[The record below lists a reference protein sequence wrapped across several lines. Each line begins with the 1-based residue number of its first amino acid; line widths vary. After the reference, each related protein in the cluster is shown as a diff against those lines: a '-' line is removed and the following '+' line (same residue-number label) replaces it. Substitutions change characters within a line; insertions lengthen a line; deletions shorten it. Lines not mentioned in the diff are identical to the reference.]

1 MCGIVGFVGE
11 HRPDVLAAMTGAL
24 AHRGPDGDGAYVDA
38 AAGLHFGHR
47 RLAILDIAGGV
58 QPMWD
63 AERRCV
69 IVFNGQIYNHA
80 ELRRDLEVEGRRFLT
95 DHSDTEVILQAYL
108 AWGIEG
114 MHRRFNGMWAFA
126 LYDTGTGR
134 LLLSRD
140 RFGEK
145 PLYYTDQNKVFAFA
159 SEATAL
165 GRHPA
170 IALSPGAL
178 PVQKYFAYGFVP
190 GAASIYDRV
199 HKLPAGAWMTLDL
212 ATGARELRRYWSF
225 ELEPDQGARAQD
237 VGGYVEELRA
247 RLQRAVAMRLAA
259 DVPVGVLLSGGIDS
273 SSVVHF
279 AAQATG
285 QPVKTFSIGFDEPSF
300 DESPYAARVAQHYKT
315 QHVVDHLTLASA
327 AGIVPEMLGR
337 LDEPIADSSLV
348 ACYLLFRHVRRHLP
362 VVLSGDGGDELF
374 AGYETFKGLRWAKLY
389 NSLVPKPLR
398 STMSFVAGLLPVSHR
413 YMSLDFKIKRMLS
426 GLREEPGL
434 WNPAWI
440 GPLAPRD
447 LAAALAVPARTE
459 EVYEDAIAAWNATA
473 NQPGGGDLVD
483 RTLQF
488 YTRLYLTDD
497 VLVKSDRTAMMHS
510 VEARAPFLDIDV
522 VDLARRIPSNL
533 KLRNG
538 TTKYILK
545 AAMTG
550 LLPDWVLTRKK
561 QGFGVPVGQWLA
573 KGGLK
578 LEPPADSGYSI
589 ARPMLE
595 KMLAEHKRF
604 AADHRFA
611 LWAQL
616 VLQSA
621 ARNA

>member
-11 HRPDVLAAMTGAL
+11 HKPDVLAAMTRAL
-24 AHRGPDGDGAYVDA
+24 AHRGPDGEGAFVDP
-38 AAGLHFGHR
+38 AAGLHLGHR

-80 ELRRDLEVEGRRFLT
+80 ELRRELEAAGRRFLT

-126 LYDTGTGR
+126 LYDTAKKL

-145 PLYYTDQNKVFAFA
+145 PLYYTDQSNVFAFA
-159 SEATAL
+159 SETTAF
-165 GRHPA
+165 RQHPA
-170 IALSPGAL
+170 LTLSPGAL

-199 HKLPAGAWMTLDL
+199 RKLPAGAWMTLDL
-212 ATGARELRRYWSF
+212 ATGARALRRYWSF
-225 ELEPDQGARAQD
+225 ELAPDEGARAAD

-247 RLQRAVAMRLAA
+247 RLKRAVAMRLAA

-279 AAQATG
+279 AAESTN

-300 DESPYAARVAQHYKT
+300 DESPYAARVATHYKT
-315 QHVVDHLTLASA
+315 EHVVDHLTLANA
-327 AGIVPEMLGR
+327 AGIVPEMLSR

-389 NSLVPKPLR
+389 DALVPHRLR
-398 STMSFVAGLLPVSHR
+398 SALSFVAGLLPVSHR
-413 YMSLDFKIKRMLS
+413 YMSLDFKVKRMLS

-447 LAAALAVPARTE
+447 LAEALAAPARTE
-459 EVYEDAIAAWNATA
+459 EVYDDAIAAWNATGA
-473 NQPGGGDLVD
+473 KGDLID

-510 VEARAPFLDIDV
+510 VEARAPFLDNDV
-522 VDLARRIPSNL
+522 VDLARRIPSRL
-533 KLRNG
+533 KLHNG
-538 TTKYILK
+538 TTKFILK

-550 LLPDWVLTRKK
+550 LLPDWVLARRK

-573 KGGLK
+573 KGGLQ

-589 ARPMLE
+589 ARPVLE
-595 KMLAEHKRF
+595 RMLAEHKRS

-621 ARNA
+621 ARHA

>member
-1 MCGIVGFVGE
+1 MCGIVGFIGAP
-11 HRPDVLAAMTGAL
+11 RPDILAAMTDSL
-24 AHRGPDGDGAYVDA
+24 IHRGPDGEGRHIEEKV
-38 AAGLHFGHR
+38 GLHLGQR

-69 IVFNGQIYNHA
+69 LIFNGQIYNHA
-80 ELRRDLEVEGRRFLT
+80 ELRRELEALGRPFHS

-126 LYDTGTGR
+126 LYDLERKR

-145 PLYYTDQNKVFAFA
+145 PLYYTEQNGVFAFA
-159 SEATAL
+159 SEVTAL
-165 GRHPA
+165 ARHPQ
-170 IALSPGAL
+170 IDLGPSALSI
-178 PVQKYFAYGFVP
+178 QKYFAYGFVP
-190 GAASIYDRV
+190 GAASIYERIG
-199 HKLPAGAWMTLDL
+199 KLPAGCWMTVDL
-212 ATGARELRRYWSF
+212 PSGARELRPYWSF
-225 ELEPDQGARAQD
+225 QLEPDQGARSED
-237 VGGYVEELRA
+237 IGGYVEELRA
-247 RLQRAVAMRLAA
+247 RMQRAVAMRLAA

-273 SSVVHF
+273 SAVTHF
-279 AAQATG
+279 AAASTD

-300 DESPYAARVAQHYKT
+300 DESPYAARVAAHYGT
-315 QHVVDHLTLASA
+315 QHVADHLTLAQASA
-327 AGIVPEMLGR
+327 IVPEMLAR

-389 NSLVPKPLR
+389 DALVPAPLR
-398 STMSFVAGLLPVSHR
+398 SGLSFVAGLLPVSHR

-426 GLREEPGL
+426 GLREPPPL

-440 GPLAPRD
+440 GPFAPRE
-447 LAAALAVPARTE
+447 LAEALAKPAPADA
-459 EVYEDAIAAWNATA
+459 VYEDAIAAWNATD
-473 NQPGGGDLVD
+473 GDLID

-497 VLVKSDRTAMMHS
+497 ILVKTDRTAMMHS
-510 VEARAPFLDIDV
+510 VEARAPFLDLDV
-522 VDLARRIPSNL
+522 VDLARRIPSRL

-538 TTKYILK
+538 QTKFILK
-545 AAMTG
+545 EAMKG
-550 LLPDWVLTRKK
+550 LLPDWVLARKK
-561 QGFGVPVGQWLA
+561 QGFGVPVGRWLA
-573 KGGLK
+573 EGGLR
-578 LEPPADSGYSI
+578 LEPRPDNLYSI
-589 ARPMLE
+589 SRTTLDR
-595 KMLAEHKRF
+595 LLSEHKSA
-604 AADHRFA
+604 AADHRFP

-621 ARNA
+621 ARGH

>member
-1 MCGIVGFVGE
+1 MCGIVGFIGD
-11 HRPDVLAAMTGAL
+11 HRPDLLAAMTRAL
-24 AHRGPDGDGAYVDA
+24 AHRGPDGDGAHVDPA
-38 AAGLHFGHR
+38 VGLHLGHR

-63 AERRCV
+63 ADRRCV

-80 ELRRDLEVEGRRFLT
+80 DLRRELETEGRRFLT

-126 LYDTGTGR
+126 LYDTAR
-134 LLLSRD
+134 KLLLLSRD

-145 PLYYTDQNKVFAFA
+145 PLYHTDQNGVFAFA
-159 SEATAL
+159 SETSAF
-165 GRHPA
+165 RHHPA
-170 IALSPGAL
+170 LALRPGAL
-178 PVQKYFAYGFVP
+178 AVQKYFAYGFVP
-190 GAASIYDRV
+190 GGASIYDRV
-199 HKLPAGAWMTLDL
+199 HKLPAGCWMTLDL
-212 ATGARELRRYWSF
+212 ATGARALQRYWSF
-225 ELEPDQGARAQD
+225 DLAPDEGPGAQD

-247 RLQRAVAMRLAA
+247 RLRRAVAMRLAA

-279 AAQATG
+279 AAATTS

-300 DESPYAARVAQHYKT
+300 DESPYAAQVAEQYRT
-315 QHVVDHLTLASA
+315 EHVVDHLTLANA
-327 AGIVPEMLGR
+327 AGIVPEMLGK

-374 AGYETFKGLRWAKLY
+374 AGYETFRGLRWAKLY
-389 NSLVPKPLR
+389 DALVPKPLR
-398 STMSFVAGLLPVSHR
+398 SSISFVAGLLPVSHR

-447 LAAALAVPARTE
+447 LAEALAAPARTE
-459 EVYEDAIAAWNATA
+459 EVYEDAIAAWNATGPA
-473 NQPGGGDLVD
+473 GDLVD

-510 VEARAPFLDIDV
+510 VEARAPFLDNDV
-522 VDLARRIPSNL
+522 VDLARRIPNSL

-538 TTKYILK
+538 ATKYILK

-573 KGGLK
+573 KGGLT

-589 ARPMLE
+589 ARPVLERMLS
-595 KMLAEHKRF
+595 EHKRF

>member
-1 MCGIVGFVGE
+1 
-11 HRPDVLAAMTGAL
+11 MTDSL
-24 AHRGPDGDGAYVDA
+24 VHRGPDGEGRHVEDGV
-38 AAGLHFGHR
+38 GLHLGQR
-47 RLAILDIAGGV
+47 RLAILDIAGGA

-63 AERRCV
+63 VERRCV
-69 IVFNGQIYNHA
+69 LIFNGQIYNHA
-80 ELRRDLEVEGRRFLT
+80 ELRRELEALGRPFHS

-126 LYDTGTGR
+126 LYDTERKR

-140 RFGEK
+140 HFGEK
-145 PLYYTDQNKVFAFA
+145 PLYYTDQNGTFAFA
-159 SEATAL
+159 SEVTAL
-165 GRHPA
+165 TRHPA
-170 IALSPGAL
+170 IGLRPNPLSI
-178 PVQKYFAYGFVP
+178 QKYFAYGFVP
-190 GAASIYDRV
+190 CGSIYDRID
-199 HKLPAGAWMTLDL
+199 KLPAGCWMTVDL
-212 ATGARELRRYWSF
+212 PSGVRELKPYWSF
-225 ELEPDQGARAQD
+225 QLEPDQGAKAD
-237 VGGYVEELRA
+237 DLGGYVEELRT
-247 RLQRAVAMRLAA
+247 RMKRAVAMRLAA

-279 AAQATG
+279 AAASTD

-300 DESPYAARVAQHYKT
+300 DESPYAKRVAAHYRT
-315 QHVVDHLTLASA
+315 EHVDDHLTLAQASA
-327 AGIVPEMLGR
+327 IVPEMLAR

-389 NSLVPKPLR
+389 DALVPAPLR
-398 STMSFVAGLLPVSHR
+398 SGLSFVAGLLPVSHR

-426 GLREEPGL
+426 GLREPPPL

-440 GPLAPRD
+440 GPFAPRE
-447 LAAALAVPARTE
+447 LGEALAKPAPAE
-459 EVYEDAIAAWNATA
+459 QVYEDAIVAWNATD
-473 NQPGGGDLVD
+473 GDLID

-497 VLVKSDRTAMMHS
+497 ILVKSDRTAMMHS
-510 VEARAPFLDIDV
+510 VEARAPFLDLDV
-522 VDLARRIPSNL
+522 VDLARRIPSRL

-538 TTKYILK
+538 QTKFVLR
-545 AAMTG
+545 AAMKG
-550 LLPDWVLTRKK
+550 LLPDWVLERKK
-561 QGFGVPVGQWLA
+561 QGFGVPVGRWLA
-573 KGGLK
+573 EGGLR
-578 LEPPADSGYSI
+578 LEPRPDNLYSI
-589 ARPMLE
+589 SRATLDRL
-595 KMLAEHKRF
+595 LSEHKSA

-621 ARNA
+621 ARGH

>member
-1 MCGIVGFVGE
+1 MCGIAGFIGE
-11 HRPDVLAAMTGAL
+11 PKPDVLAAMTRAL
-24 AHRGPDGDGAYVDA
+24 AHRGPDGDGTHIDA
-38 AAGLHFGHR
+38 ASGLHLGQR
-47 RLAILDIAGGV
+47 RLAILDIAGGN

-69 IVFNGQIYNHA
+69 LVFNGQIYNHA
-80 ELRRDLEVEGRRFLT
+80 ELRRDLEAAGCRFLS

-126 LYDTGTGR
+126 LYDLEKKR

-145 PLYYTDQNKVFAFA
+145 PLYYTDQNNVFAFA
-159 SEATAL
+159 SETTAL
-165 GRHPA
+165 AHHPA
-170 IALSPGAL
+170 IHLTPGAL

-190 GAASIYDRV
+190 GAGSIYDRV

-212 ATGARELRRYWSF
+212 ATGARELRQYWSF
-225 ELEPDQGARAQD
+225 ELEPDRGARAED
-237 VGGYVEELRA
+237 IGAYVEELRA
-247 RLQRAVAMRLAA
+247 RLKRAVAMRMAA

-279 AAQATG
+279 AAESSD

-300 DESPYAARVAQHYKT
+300 DESPYAARVAEHYKT
-315 QHVVDHLTLASA
+315 EHVVDHLTLTNAV
-327 AGIVPEMLGR
+327 GIVPEMLSR

-374 AGYETFKGLRWAKLY
+374 AGYETFKGLRWARLY
-389 NSLVPKPLR
+389 DAMVPRRLR
-398 STMSFVAGLLPVSHR
+398 SAVSFVAGLLPVSHR

-434 WNPAWI
+434 WNAAWI

-447 LAAALAVPARTE
+447 LADALAAPAKTE
-459 EVYEDAIAAWNATA
+459 EIYADAIAAWNAAGADGDA
-473 NQPGGGDLVD
+473 NLVD

-510 VEARAPFLDIDV
+510 VEGRAPFLDLDV
-522 VDLARRIPSNL
+522 VDLARRIPSKW
-533 KLRNG
+533 KLHNG

-545 AAMTG
+545 AAMSG
-550 LLPDWVLTRKK
+550 LLPDWVLARRK

-573 KGGLK
+573 KGGLQ
-578 LEPPADSGYSI
+578 LEPAADSGYSI
-589 ARPMLE
+589 ARPTLE
-595 KMLAEHKRF
+595 RMLAEHKDH

>member
-1 MCGIVGFVGE
+1 MCGIVGFIGA
-11 HRPDVLAAMTGAL
+11 HDPDALAAMTRAL
-24 AHRGPDGDGAYVDA
+24 AHRGPDGDGVHVDA
-38 AAGLHFGHR
+38 AAGLHLGQR

-80 ELRRDLEVEGRRFLT
+80 ELRRELEALGRPFRT

-126 LYDTGTGR
+126 LYDGDKR
-134 LLLSRD
+134 LLLLSRD

-145 PLYYTDQNKVFAFA
+145 PLYHTDQNGTFAFA
-159 SEATAL
+159 SETTAF
-165 GRHPA
+165 RHHPA
-170 IALSPGAL
+170 LALSPGAL

-190 GAASIYDRV
+190 GASSIYDRV
-199 HKLPAGAWMTLDL
+199 HKLPAGAYMTVDV
-212 ATGARELRRYWSF
+212 ATGARRLQRYWSF
-225 ELEPDQGARAQD
+225 ELEPDEGSRAAD
-237 VGGYVEELRA
+237 LAGYVEELRA
-247 RLQRAVAMRLAA
+247 RLKRAVALRLAA

-279 AAQATG
+279 AAQATS
-285 QPVKTFSIGFDEPSF
+285 QPVKTFSIGFDEKSF
-300 DESPYAARVAQHYKT
+300 DESPYAAEVARHYRT
-315 QHVVDHLTLASA
+315 EHVVDHLTLANA
-327 AGIVPEMLGR
+327 AGIVPEMLAK

-389 NSLVPKPLR
+389 DTLVPRKLR
-398 STMSFVAGLLPVSHR
+398 STMSFLAGLLPVSHR

-447 LAAALAVPARTE
+447 LAEALAAPVRTE
-459 EVYEDAIAAWNATA
+459 EIYEDAVAAWNATG
-473 NQPGGGDLVD
+473 PKGGLVD

-510 VEARAPFLDIDV
+510 VEGRAPFLDNDV
-522 VDLARRIPSNL
+522 VDLARRIPSGL
-533 KLRNG
+533 KLHGG
-538 TTKYILK
+538 TTKFILK
-545 AAMTG
+545 EAMKG

-561 QGFGVPVGQWLA
+561 QGFGVPVGTWLA
-573 KGGLK
+573 KGGLT
-578 LEPPADSGYSI
+578 LEPPADSSYSI

-595 KMLAEHKRF
+595 RMLAEHKRH

>member
-1 MCGIVGFVGE
+1 MCGIVGFIGAP
-11 HRPDVLAAMTGAL
+11 RPDILAAMTDSL
-24 AHRGPDGDGAYVDA
+24 IHRGPDGEGRHIEQDV
-38 AAGLHFGHR
+38 GLHLGQR
-47 RLAILDIAGGV
+47 RLAILDIAGGI

-63 AERRCV
+63 VERRCV
-69 IVFNGQIYNHA
+69 LIFNGQIYNHA
-80 ELRRDLEVEGRRFLT
+80 ELRRELEALGRPFHS

-126 LYDTGTGR
+126 LYDLERKR

-145 PLYYTDQNKVFAFA
+145 PLYYTDQNGIFAFA
-159 SEATAL
+159 SEVTAL
-165 GRHPA
+165 ARHPQ
-170 IALSPGAL
+170 IDLGPSALSI
-178 PVQKYFAYGFVP
+178 QKYFAYGFVP
-190 GAASIYDRV
+190 GAGSIYERIG
-199 HKLPAGAWMTLDL
+199 KLQAGCWMTVDL
-212 ATGARELRRYWSF
+212 PSGARELRPYWSF
-225 ELEPDQGARAQD
+225 QLEPDQGAKAED

-247 RLQRAVAMRLAA
+247 RMQRAVAMRLAA

-273 SSVVHF
+273 SAVTHF
-279 AAQATG
+279 AAASTD

-300 DESPYAARVAQHYKT
+300 DESPYAARVAAHYGT
-315 QHVVDHLTLASA
+315 QHVADHLTFAQASA
-327 AGIVPEMLGR
+327 IVPEMLAR

-389 NSLVPKPLR
+389 DALVPAPLR
-398 STMSFVAGLLPVSHR
+398 SGLSFVAGLLPVSHR

-426 GLREEPGL
+426 GLREPPPL

-440 GPLAPRD
+440 GPFAPRE
-447 LAAALAVPARTE
+447 LAEALAKPAPAE
-459 EVYEDAIAAWNATA
+459 AVYEDAIAAWNATD
-473 NQPGGGDLVD
+473 GDLID

-497 VLVKSDRTAMMHS
+497 ILVKSDRTAMMHS
-510 VEARAPFLDIDV
+510 VEARAPFLDLDV
-522 VDLARRIPSNL
+522 VDLARRIPSRL

-538 TTKYILK
+538 QTKFILK
-545 AAMTG
+545 EAMRG
-550 LLPDWVLTRKK
+550 LLPDWVLARRK
-561 QGFGVPVGQWLA
+561 QGFGVPVGRWLA
-573 KGGLK
+573 EGGLR
-578 LEPPADSGYSI
+578 LEPRPDNLYSI
-589 ARPMLE
+589 SRTTLDR
-595 KMLAEHKRF
+595 LLSEHKSA
-604 AADHRFA
+604 AADHRFP

-621 ARNA
+621 ARGH

>member
-11 HRPDVLAAMTGAL
+11 HKPDVLAAMTRAL
-24 AHRGPDGDGAYVDA
+24 AHRGPDGEGAHIDA
-38 AAGLHFGHR
+38 GSGLHLGQR

-63 AERRCV
+63 ADRRCV

-80 ELRRDLEVEGRRFLT
+80 ELRRELEAAGRRFLT

-126 LYDTGTGR
+126 LYDTAKKL

-145 PLYYTDQNKVFAFA
+145 PLYYTDQSNVFAFA
-159 SEATAL
+159 SETTAF
-165 GRHPA
+165 RQHPA
-170 IALSPGAL
+170 LTLSPGAL
-178 PVQKYFAYGFVP
+178 PVQRYFAFGFVP

-199 HKLPAGAWMTLDL
+199 RKLPAGAWMTLDL
-212 ATGARELRRYWSF
+212 ATGARALRRYWSF
-225 ELEPDQGARAQD
+225 ELAPDEGARAAD

-247 RLQRAVAMRLAA
+247 RLKRAVAMRLAA

-279 AAQATG
+279 AAESTN

-300 DESPYAARVAQHYKT
+300 DESPYAARVATHYKT
-315 QHVVDHLTLASA
+315 EHVVDHLTLANA
-327 AGIVPEMLGR
+327 AGIVPEMLSR

-389 NSLVPKPLR
+389 DALVPHRLR
-398 STMSFVAGLLPVSHR
+398 SALSFVAGLLPVSHR
-413 YMSLDFKIKRMLS
+413 YMSLDFKVKRMLS

-447 LAAALAVPARTE
+447 LAEALAAPARME
-459 EVYEDAIAAWNATA
+459 EVYDDAIAAWNATG
-473 NQPGGGDLVD
+473 PKGDLID

-510 VEARAPFLDIDV
+510 VEARAPFLDNDV
-522 VDLARRIPSNL
+522 VDLARRIPSRL
-533 KLRNG
+533 KLHNG
-538 TTKYILK
+538 TTKFILK

-550 LLPDWVLTRKK
+550 LLPDWVLARRK

-573 KGGLK
+573 KGGLQ

-589 ARPMLE
+589 ARPVLE
-595 KMLAEHKRF
+595 RMLAEHKRF

-621 ARNA
+621 ARHA

>member
-1 MCGIVGFVGE
+1 MCGIVGFIGE
-11 HRPDVLAAMTGAL
+11 NKPDVLAAMTSAL
-24 AHRGPDGDGAYVDA
+24 AHRGPDGEGTHIEAET
-38 AAGLHFGHR
+38 GLHLGQR
-47 RLAILDIAGGV
+47 RLAILDIAGGN

-69 IVFNGQIYNHA
+69 LVFNGQIYNHA
-80 ELRRDLEVEGRRFLT
+80 ELRRELEAMGRRFIS

-126 LYDTGTGR
+126 LYDLEKKR

-145 PLYYTDQNKVFAFA
+145 PLYYTDQNNVFAFA

-165 GRHPA
+165 SRHPA

-199 HKLPAGAWMTLDL
+199 HKLPAGAWMTIDL
-212 ATGARELRRYWSF
+212 PSRAKRLEQYWSF
-225 ELEPDQGARAQD
+225 QLEPDEGARAAD
-237 VGGYVEELRA
+237 IGGYVEELRA
-247 RLQRAVAMRLAA
+247 RLKRAVAMRLAA

-279 AAQATG
+279 AAETTD

-300 DESPYAARVAQHYKT
+300 DESPHAARVAAHYKT
-315 QHVVDHLTLASA
+315 QHVVDHLTLANA
-327 AGIVPEMLGR
+327 AGIVPEMLAR

-374 AGYETFKGLRWAKLY
+374 AGYETFKGLRWARLY
-389 NSLVPKPLR
+389 DAMVPRQLR
-398 STMSFVAGLLPVSHR
+398 SAVSFVAGLLPVSHR

-426 GLREEPGL
+426 GLREPPPL

-440 GPLAPRD
+440 GPFAPRE
-447 LAAALAVPARTE
+447 LADALAKPAPAE
-459 EVYEDAIAAWNATA
+459 QVYEDAIAAWNATD
-473 NQPGGGDLVD
+473 GDLID

-497 VLVKSDRTAMMHS
+497 ILVKSDRTAMMHS
-510 VEARAPFLDIDV
+510 VEARAPFLDLDV
-522 VDLARRIPSNL
+522 VDLARRIPSRL
-533 KLRNG
+533 KLKG
-538 TTKYILK
+538 GQAKFVLK
-545 AAMTG
+545 TALKG
-550 LLPDWVLTRKK
+550 LVPDWVLQRRK
-561 QGFGVPVGQWLA
+561 QGFGVPVGRWLA
-573 KGGLK
+573 EGGLR
-578 LEPPADSGYSI
+578 LEPRPDNLYSI
-589 ARPMLE
+589 SRATLDRL
-595 KMLAEHKRF
+595 LSEHKSA

-621 ARNA
+621 ARGH

>member
-11 HRPDVLAAMTGAL
+11 HKPDVLAAMTRAL
-24 AHRGPDGDGAYVDA
+24 AHRGPDGEGAHIDA
-38 AAGLHFGHR
+38 GSGLHLGQR

-63 AERRCV
+63 ADRRCV

-80 ELRRDLEVEGRRFLT
+80 ELRRELEAAGRRFLT

-126 LYDTGTGR
+126 LYDTAKKL

-145 PLYYTDQNKVFAFA
+145 PLYYTDQSNVFAFA
-159 SEATAL
+159 SETTAF
-165 GRHPA
+165 RQHPA
-170 IALSPGAL
+170 LTLSPGAL
-178 PVQKYFAYGFVP
+178 PVQKYFAFGFVP

-199 HKLPAGAWMTLDL
+199 RKLPAGAWMTLDL
-212 ATGARELRRYWSF
+212 ATGARALRRYWSF
-225 ELEPDQGARAQD
+225 ELAPDEGARAAD

-247 RLQRAVAMRLAA
+247 RLKRAVAMRLAA

-279 AAQATG
+279 AAESTN

-300 DESPYAARVAQHYKT
+300 DESPYAARVATHYKT
-315 QHVVDHLTLASA
+315 EHVVDHLTLANA
-327 AGIVPEMLGR
+327 AGIVPEMLSR

-389 NSLVPKPLR
+389 DALVPHRLR
-398 STMSFVAGLLPVSHR
+398 SALSFVAGLLPVSHR
-413 YMSLDFKIKRMLS
+413 YMSLDFKVKRMLS

-447 LAAALAVPARTE
+447 LAEALAAPARTE
-459 EVYEDAIAAWNATA
+459 EVYDDAIAAWNATG
-473 NQPGGGDLVD
+473 PKGDLID

-510 VEARAPFLDIDV
+510 VEARAPFLDNDV
-522 VDLARRIPSNL
+522 VDLARRIPSRL
-533 KLRNG
+533 KLHNG
-538 TTKYILK
+538 TTKFILK

-550 LLPDWVLTRKK
+550 LLPDWVLARRK

-573 KGGLK
+573 KGGLQ

-589 ARPMLE
+589 ARPVLE
-595 KMLAEHKRF
+595 RMLAEHKRS

-621 ARNA
+621 ARHA

>member
-1 MCGIVGFVGE
+1 LCGIVGFVGE
-11 HRPDVLAAMTGAL
+11 HKPDVLAAMTRAL
-24 AHRGPDGDGAYVDA
+24 AHRGPDGEGAHIDA
-38 AAGLHFGHR
+38 GSGLHLGQR

-63 AERRCV
+63 ADRRCV

-80 ELRRDLEVEGRRFLT
+80 ELRRELEAAGRRFLT

-126 LYDTGTGR
+126 LYDTAKKL

-145 PLYYTDQNKVFAFA
+145 PLYYTDQSNVFAFA
-159 SEATAL
+159 SETTAF
-165 GRHPA
+165 RQHPA
-170 IALSPGAL
+170 LTLSPGAL

-199 HKLPAGAWMTLDL
+199 RKLPAGAWMTLDL
-212 ATGARELRRYWSF
+212 ATGARALRRYWSF
-225 ELEPDQGARAQD
+225 ELEPDEGVRAAD

-247 RLQRAVAMRLAA
+247 RLKRAVAMRLAA

-279 AAQATG
+279 AAESTN

-300 DESPYAARVAQHYKT
+300 DESPYAARVATHYKT
-315 QHVVDHLTLASA
+315 EHVVDHLTLANA
-327 AGIVPEMLGR
+327 AGIVPEMLSR

-389 NSLVPKPLR
+389 DALVPHRLR
-398 STMSFVAGLLPVSHR
+398 SALSFVAGLLPVSHR
-413 YMSLDFKIKRMLS
+413 YMSLDFKVKRMLS

-447 LAAALAVPARTE
+447 LAEALAAPARTE
-459 EVYEDAIAAWNATA
+459 EVYDDAIAAWNATG
-473 NQPGGGDLVD
+473 PKGDLID

-497 VLVKSDRTAMMHS
+497 VLLKTDRTAMMHS
-510 VEARAPFLDIDV
+510 VEARAPFLDNDV
-522 VDLARRIPSNL
+522 VDLARRIPSRL
-533 KLRNG
+533 KLHNG
-538 TTKYILK
+538 TTKFILK

-550 LLPDWVLTRKK
+550 LLPDWVLARRK

-573 KGGLK
+573 KGGLQ

-589 ARPMLE
+589 ARPVLE
-595 KMLAEHKRF
+595 RMLAEHKRF

-621 ARNA
+621 ARHA